1 MSLKPRIERLEQV
14 KRRQSTPV
22 LLWLNAIGKATAAR
36 TRQRKAGE
44 SGRHAVALHFMNGIT
59 QELYQAA

>member
-1 MSLKPRIERLEQV
+1 LVNPAAERH
-14 KRRQSTPV
+14 R
-22 LLWLNAIGKATAAR
+22 LNAIGKATAAR

-44 SGRHAVALHFMNGIT
+44 SGRRAVALHFMNGKT

>member
-1 MSLKPRIERLEQV
+1 LPGFCDLDGSWSIQR
-14 KRRQSTPV
+14 
-22 LLWLNAIGKATAAR
+22 LNAIGKATAAR

-44 SGRHAVALHFMNGIT
+44 SGRRAVALHFMNGKT